1 MYIILNKR
9 PIDVFRI
16 TAVSNPM
23 EIQVPRYRT
32 CLNNLEN
39 NRYDSWERY
48 VKDDEKPVIPVMRR
62 IFKEIS
68 KKVKIT
74 ETISGTEYFK
84 DPIDIPEDSYGWYFS
99 INYNNREIFIV
110 SKAYSTEEECYD
122 AQKRL
127 LELINTIRYTVS
139 EVEI

>member
-16 TAVSNPM
+16 TAVSSPM
-23 EIQVPRYRT
+23 EIIRARYRT
-32 CLNNLEN
+32 CLDNLEN
-39 NRYDSWERY
+39 TRYDSWERY
-48 VKDDEKPVIPVMRR
+48 VKDDERPLIPIMRR

-74 ETISGTEYFK
+74 KTISGIEYFK
-84 DPIDIPEDSYGWYFS
+84 DPVDIPEDSYGWYFS
-99 INYNNREIFIV
+99 INYNNRELYIV
-110 SKAYSTEEECYD
+110 SKAYSTEEECCD